1 MASLKNITDWAGAA
15 EKVADTVTGVIDAYS
30 GVTDILSNPTVIS
43 NVLTGNNKSVALLSE
58 AAQQSTSIWGSKS
71 VSQSIVKVDTVT
83 SINGLP
89 PIPDNIVDPPAFYE
103 TTAFEKGRVTM
114 KSWDTTI
121 NKSGPFIGRDYFD
134 RVMARG
140 SMLFLLPLE
149 LSTPLSKLAANA
161 IVGDGSGESAYVL
174 GAANYGY
181 EVKFQTRRYTE
192 SVLMHFF
199 MAAGAMGLDLTDSK
213 IMARAK
219 ACLPPNIYKTIT
231 ANTIGET
238 EFETLL
244 GNMKSDKGIA
254 ASLSKLSRLDVSGAL
269 SALFSSDDKSG
280 NSDASVS
287 QEANAN
293 KSEFDL
299 LQERIV
305 SLEKQR
311 DEYQLY
317 GSTEMTTS
325 LETQIENLKA
335 QQSKLS
341 QATTTVAQN
350 VPSNPVEEAISA
362 INDLYASASTDE
374 LSTAISNV
382 LGNTLINVET
392 SEKQVLMHYV
402 GGFNPNLMTQF
413 GLEIKNAL
421 NFTVFNLNGAPSRN
435 MSFSNETGDSNIAK
449 LTNRVSVS
457 KLLDTVKDTS
467 DSASKYIQKLAG
479 DGPIGSALS
488 SALEGIDTKGIIDDI
503 YLHNASTGKEYL
515 IGLMGEYDRML
526 MPRVYNSSSFSPSY
540 HCDIREVCISTDKYS
555 LLRIFWTIAHL
566 MPYAVPMQSNGMAV
580 FGNSPSITPKA
591 PMYAMAYVKGVMN
604 LPRCIISNLSLE
616 FDPKFQTIEGVPT
629 EVNIGLDLTSFISL
643 ATTPV
648 LGSLW
653 TASYSTEGYSDKN
666 WTVITQMF
674 NPTSSI
680 NIIATM
686 CGFNTVFT
694 QPSGVGFLKMAQ
706 AMIFGKVVGG
716 AKGGLRSV
724 KNAYANIK
732 KGYIGSVAD
741 DRLFGT
747 DSNFKT
753 GVYTKL

>member
-1 MASLKNITDWAGAA
+1 MASSKNITDWYNAA
-15 EKVADTVTGVIDAYS
+15 KNVESAATGVIDAYS
-30 GVTDILSNPTVIS
+30 SVVDILSNPTVIS
-43 NVLTGNNKSVALLSE
+43 NVLTRNNGSVALLSE

-114 KSWDTTI
+114 QSWDTTI

-149 LSTPLSKLAANA
+149 LSTPLSKLAASA
-161 IVGDGSGESAYVL
+161 IVGEGSGESAYVL

-199 MAAGAMGLDLTDSK
+199 MAAGAMGLDLTDAK

-219 ACLPPNIYKTIT
+219 ACLPSNIYKTIT
-231 ANTIGET
+231 ANTVGET

-244 GNMKSDKGIA
+244 GNTVSSGLSA
-254 ASLSKLSRLDVSGAL
+254 AVSKLSRLDISGAL
-269 SALFSSDDKSG
+269 STLFKSDDKSG
-280 NSDASVS
+280 SSDASVS
-287 QEANAN
+287 QEAAAN

-299 LQERIV
+299 LQKKITD
-305 SLEKQR
+305 LEKEQS
-311 DEYQLY
+311 ECIKV
-317 GSTEMTTS
+317 GNTEMTTS
-325 LETQIENLKA
+325 LGTQINNLKT
-335 QQSKLS
+335 QQAKLS
-341 QATTTVAQN
+341 QTTTSTTTAQN
-350 VPSNPVEEAISA
+350 APSDPAKEAIAA
-362 INDLYASASTDE
+362 INELYSPASVDK
-374 LSTAISNV
+374 LSTTISNV
-382 LGNTLINVET
+382 LGSTLVNVET

-402 GGFNPNLMTQF
+402 GGFNQSLMSQF
-413 GLEIKNAL
+413 GLELKNAL

-457 KLLDTVKDTS
+457 KLLDTVKDTA
-467 DSASKYIQKLAG
+467 DSASNYIQKLAG
-479 DGPIGSALS
+479 DGILGGTLT

-653 TASYSTEGYSDKN
+653 TASFSSEGYSDKN

-694 QPSGVGFLKMAQ
+694 QPAGIGLLQMAQ
-706 AMIFGKVVGG
+706 AMIFGKVV
-716 AKGGLRSV
+716 KGVRAV
-724 KNAYANIK
+724 KNAYSNIK
-732 KGYIGSVAD
+732 KGYIGSVVN
-741 DRLFGT
+741 DRVTGT

-753 GVYTKL
+753 GIYTKM

>member
-1 MASLKNITDWAGAA
+1 MASSKNITDWTNAA
-15 EKVADTVTGVIDAYS
+15 KNVANAATGVIDAYS
-30 GVTDILSNPTVIS
+30 SINDVLSNPTVIS
-43 NVLTGNNKSVALLSE
+43 NVLTRNNGSVALLSE

-114 KSWDTTI
+114 QSWDTTI

-149 LSTPLSKLAANA
+149 LSTPLGKLAANV

-199 MAAGAMGLDLTDSK
+199 MAAGAMGLDLTDAK

-219 ACLPPNIYKTIT
+219 ACLPANIYKTIT

-244 GNMKSDKGIA
+244 GNTGSSSLSA
-254 ASLSKLSRLDVSGAL
+254 AVSKLSRLDISGAL
-269 SALFSSDDKSG
+269 STLFKSDDKSG
-280 NSDASVS
+280 SSDASVS
-287 QEANAN
+287 QEAAAN

-299 LQERIV
+299 LQEKIAD
-305 SLEKQR
+305 LEKQQSVYI
-311 DEYQLY
+311 DV
-317 GSTEMTTS
+317 GNTEMTTS
-325 LETQIENLKA
+325 LGTQIDNLKA
-335 QQSKLS
+335 QQAKLP
-341 QATTTVAQN
+341 QATTATTTAQN
-350 VPSNPVEEAISA
+350 VPSDPAKEAIAA
-362 INDLYASASTDE
+362 INELYTPASTNE

-382 LGNTLINVET
+382 LGSTLVNVET

-402 GGFNPNLMTQF
+402 GGFNQSLMSQF
-413 GLEIKNAL
+413 GLEMKNAL

-457 KLLDTVKDTS
+457 KLLDTVKDTA

-479 DGPIGSALS
+479 DGVVGGALS

-629 EVNIGLDLTSFISL
+629 EVNIGMDLTSFISL

-653 TASYSTEGYSDKN
+653 TASFSYEGYSDKN

-694 QPSGVGFLKMAQ
+694 QPAGNVLLKMAQ
-706 AMIFGKVVGG
+706 AMLFGKVV
-716 AKGGLRSV
+716 KGVRAV

-732 KGYIGSVAD
+732 KGYIGSVVN
-741 DRLFGT
+741 DRITGT

-753 GVYTKL
+753 GLYIKL